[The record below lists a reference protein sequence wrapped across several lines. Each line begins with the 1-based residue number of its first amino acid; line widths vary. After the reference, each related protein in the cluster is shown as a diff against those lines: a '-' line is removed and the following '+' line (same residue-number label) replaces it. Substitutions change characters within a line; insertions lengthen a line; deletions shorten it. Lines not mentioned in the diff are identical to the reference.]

1 MKWIVRTL
9 PLIALLS
16 SAVALHAQEIS
27 FTASVDRK
35 SIAVGEHIRL
45 TVTLTNAGDRFGA
58 PDLGGLV
65 VVGGPSYGS
74 NMVSTNGRM
83 SVSVSRTWLLT
94 GTAPGKYTI
103 GAAKASVGGG
113 TLQTEPITIE
123 VMKAGS
129 RPSDA
134 SAAQGQRSD
143 PNLFVTVSLSKS
155 KGYVGEQVLATYTL
169 YNRYAALELTKFELP
184 KLNGFWSEEID
195 IGESGWSEQVVNGI
209 GYRVAVL
216 KKQLLFPQRS
226 GKLRVEPMELTC
238 IVNRSFFNRGSNIDL
253 KSSPVEFTAIPLPS
267 GAPADFGG
275 AVGEL
280 ELFVQADRTSVK
292 ANEAIEIVVRVSGRS
307 NLKLLDAPKLEFPGD
322 FEAYDPKVVDKISLN
337 ASGMSGSR
345 EFQYTVIPRHDG
357 HFDLGTVDFSY
368 FDTRTN
374 AYKSLA
380 SDPIVIDVA
389 PGEGG
394 PASNVHHPSK
404 SDVVTLAEEVRYIRT
419 GDLGLREKGHF
430 LFASLPWFAGMG
442 TPALAF
448 LLFLV
453 WKRKRERERG
463 DVEGTRRKRAEGV
476 ARKRLREADQA
487 LQQGERQVFYAA
499 LSKALH
505 GYLSDKFNLGVAEV
519 NMNELRLRFASYAD
533 GNELADGCARM
544 LTACDMARFAPVED
558 KPRRELYEEAAQLIQ
573 RIERSARA

>member
-1 MKWIVRTL
+1 MNWTAR
-9 PLIALLS
+9 LILLMALIGSTASLR
-16 SAVALHAQEIS
+16 AQEIT

-35 SIAVGEHIRL
+35 SIAVGEHVRL
-45 TVTLTNAGDRFGA
+45 TITLSNAGDRFST

-94 GTAPGKYTI
+94 GTAPGKFTI
-103 GAAKASVGGG
+103 GASKASVGGG

-123 VMKAGS
+123 VVKAGS

-143 PNLFVTVSLSKS
+143 PNLFVTISLSKN
-155 KGYVGEQVLATYTL
+155 KAYVGEQVLATYTL
-169 YNRYAALELTKFELP
+169 YNRYAALELSKFELP
-184 KLNGFWSEEID
+184 KLNGFWSEEIE

-238 IVNRSFFNRGSNIDL
+238 IVNRSFFNRGSSIDL
-253 KSSPVEFTAIPLPS
+253 KSSPVDFTSLALPPN
-267 GAPADFGG
+267 APADFSG

-280 ELFVQADRTSVK
+280 DLQVQTDRTSVK
-292 ANEAIEIVVRVSGRS
+292 ANEAIEIVVRMSGRT
-307 NLKLLDAPKLEFPGD
+307 NLKLLDAPKLDFPGD
-322 FEAYDPKVVDKISLN
+322 FEAYDPKVVDKISVN

-357 HFDLGTVDFSY
+357 HFDLGTISFSY

-374 AYKSLA
+374 TYKSLA

-394 PASNVHHPSK
+394 PSTNLRYPSK
-404 SDVVTLAEEVRYIRT
+404 SDVVTLGEEVRYIRT
-419 GDLGLREKGHF
+419 GDLDLRTKGHF

-442 TPALAF
+442 APALAF
-448 LLFLV
+448 LLLLA
-453 WKRKRERERG
+453 WQRKRERERG
-463 DVEGTRRKRAEGV
+463 DVEGTRRKRADGV
-476 ARKRLREADQA
+476 ARKRLREAELGLDQ
-487 LQQGERQVFYAA
+487 GDRNVFYAA

-519 NMNELRLRFASYAD
+519 NTNELRQRFATYAD
-533 GNELADGCARM
+533 GNELADDCARL

-573 RIERSARA
+573 RIERSARK